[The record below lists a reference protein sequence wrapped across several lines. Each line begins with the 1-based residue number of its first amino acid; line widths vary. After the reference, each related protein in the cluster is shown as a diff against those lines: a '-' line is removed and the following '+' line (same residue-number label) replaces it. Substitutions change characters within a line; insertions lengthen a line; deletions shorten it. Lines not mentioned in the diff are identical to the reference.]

1 MDPSG
6 MGTTYEVRHI
16 SVSIDRAPAEVYAF
30 MVDGNNLR
38 HWASGLGDKVEREGD
53 QWRADGPVGTVRLRL
68 AKPNDFGVA
77 DHTVTLANGDIVH
90 NPLRVVA
97 NGAGSTVTFMLM
109 RLPGVSPQ
117 KFNDDAAWV
126 EKDLATLKRLL
137 EGR

>member
-1 MDPSG
+1 

-16 SVSIDRAPAEVYAF
+16 RVSIDRAAAEVYAF
-30 MVDGNNLR
+30 IADGNNLR
-38 HWASGLGDKVEREGD
+38 RWASGLGDSVERDGD
-53 QWRADGPVGTVRLRL
+53 EWRAEGPLGTVRLRL

-77 DHTVTLANGDIVH
+77 DHTVTLADGTVVH

-97 NGAGSTVTFMLM
+97 NGDGSTVTFMLM

-117 KFNDDAAWV
+117 KFKDDAAWV
-126 EKDLATLKRLL
+126 EKDLTTLKRVL